1 MKTTCPKLSLVLF
14 SIFSLFL
21 HSCVNDNPTNSYI
34 NFDNF
39 DFKTTKE
46 IKVSVSTLNATDKP
60 IAGVNI
66 EIYTENPLTPEG
78 VLKENS
84 SEFLAFKGI
93 STTSG
98 TLDCEIAP
106 QTFVDSLSILINHVG
121 LPSFKQVKISSNT
134 INVIVGGSSVQKTNK
149 SNGNSKTTSTTN
161 LPEPVKISN
170 YYVLG
175 AWDIIGKPNY
185 LWNPDDIFDAAF
197 LPDVN
202 ATLPERKKLPEF
214 RPEYFT
220 SKDAG
225 DIVLIKDAEVWITFV
240 HEGTGF
246 KNVLGYYTHKN
257 DIPPATKAAITDK
270 TIIFPNASYG
280 TIRSGNKVQLLYL
293 DPATNKYTK
302 IFPAGTT
309 VAWFLITNGFTGST
323 SSLGAGI
330 KSYFSDVRFNPEI
343 NAAKKKHNVI
353 LKDAARQRF
362 LIGFEDL
369 FREGA
374 TDDDFN
380 DVVFYTT
387 LSPYSAART
396 EEIKP
401 IEIFV
406 DTDKDGVG
414 DSIDEYPTDPNRAF
428 NNYYPSKDNLATLV
442 YEDLWP
448 SKGDYDFNDL
458 VVDYNFNQ
466 ITNGSNKIVEINA
479 TLSVRA
485 IGASLKNGFSLEFNT
500 TPGNVK
506 SVTGQNLTNSLF
518 TLNAN
523 GTEQRQSKAV
533 VPIFDDPYKVL
544 GGGGSIVNTY
554 SGGAYITPKTM
565 NVKIEFVTPIVTT
578 NFGTAPYNPF
588 IVVGGVRGKEIHLP
602 ANAPT
607 DLADTSRFGTGDDDS
622 NLALKKY
629 YMSDNNLPWAINIPV
644 QFAYPA
650 EKQDITKGFLNFNRW
665 ATSKGTTNADWYL
678 DKVGYRDTS
687 KLFKK

>member
-1 MKTTCPKLSLVLF
+1 MKTINQKTTLVLF
-14 SIFSLFL
+14 SIFSLLL
-21 HSCVNDNPTNSYI
+21 HSCINDTPTNSDI

-46 IKVSVSTLNATDKP
+46 IKVSVTTLNATDKP
-60 IAGVNI
+60 MAGVNI

-84 SEFLAFKGI
+84 SDFLAFKGI
-93 STTSG
+93 STSSG

-134 INVIVGGSSVQKTNK
+134 VNVVVGGSSVQKTNK
-149 SNGNSKTTSTTN
+149 SNGTSKTTSTNN
-161 LPEPVKISN
+161 LPDPLKISN

-202 ATLPERKKLPEF
+202 ATLPERLKLPEI

-240 HEGTGF
+240 HEGTGY

-257 DIPPATKAAITDK
+257 DIPPATKAAITDQ
-270 TIIFPNASYG
+270 TIILPNASYG
-280 TIRSGNKVQLLYL
+280 TVKSGNKVQLLYL

-323 SSLGAGI
+323 SSIGAGI
-330 KSYFSDVRFNPEI
+330 NSYFSDVRFNPEI
-343 NAAKKKHNVI
+343 NASKRKHNVI
-353 LKDAARQRF
+353 LKDVARQLF

-369 FREGA
+369 NREGK

-387 LSPYSAART
+387 LSPYNAART

-414 DSIDEYPTDPNRAF
+414 DSIDEYPTDPNKAF
-428 NNYYPSKDNLATLV
+428 NNYYPSKNNTGTLAF
-442 YEDLWP
+442 EDLWP

-466 ITNGSNKIVEINA
+466 ITNSSNKIVEVNA
-479 TLSVRA
+479 ALTLRA
-485 IGASLKNGFSLEFNT
+485 IGASFTNAFALQFNT
-500 TPGNVK
+500 TSGNVK
-506 SVTGQNLTNSLF
+506 AVTGNSLTKSVF

-523 GTEQRQSKAV
+523 GTEQNQTKAV
-533 VPIFDDPYKVL
+533 VPIFDDPNQVL
-544 GGGGSIVNTY
+544 NANPGITNTY
-554 SGGAYITPKTM
+554 IGGAYSAPKTM
-565 NVKIEFVTPIVTT
+565 NIKIEFITPIALSG
-578 NFGTAPYNPF
+578 FGTAPYNPF
-588 IVVGGVRGKEIHLP
+588 IVASGIRGKEIHLP

-607 DLADTSRFGTGDDDS
+607 DLADKSKFGTGDDDS
-622 NLALKKY
+622 NLGALKY
-629 YMSDNNLPWAINIPV
+629 YMSDNDLPWAINIPV
-644 QFAYPA
+644 QFAYPI
-650 EKQDITKGFLNFNRW
+650 EKQEISKAFLFFNRW
-665 ATSKGTTNADWYL
+665 AESKGTQYMDWYV
-678 DKVGYRDTS
+678 DKAGYRDTS
-687 KLFKK
+687 KIFKR